1 MEMST
6 EDTGNRRRATDMV
19 STDDALELIAT
30 LAYERAL
37 AGGDE
42 AVIAS
47 VELAILKLR
56 ELKVQTTGVYPAL
69 NLENF
74 KGQKPL

>member
-6 EDTGNRRRATDMV
+6 EDTGNRRRATDKV
-19 STDDALELIAT
+19 STDAALELVCT

-42 AVIAS
+42 AVVAS

-56 ELKVQTTGVYPAL
+56 ELKVQTTGVYPVL
-69 NLENF
+69 KLEDF
-74 KGQKPL
+74 E